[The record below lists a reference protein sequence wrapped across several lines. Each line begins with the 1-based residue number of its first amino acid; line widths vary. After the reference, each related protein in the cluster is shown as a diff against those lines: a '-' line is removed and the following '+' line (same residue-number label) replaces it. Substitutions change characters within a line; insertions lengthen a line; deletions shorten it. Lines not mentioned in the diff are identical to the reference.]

1 MFLRRR
7 RPDATPPAGA
17 PPRPGDGRRHP
28 AVVGADGRL
37 AGRLSGALDVIL
49 EGRLAGEIAIDGELT
64 VMPSGEV
71 EGPVSARSVIVAG
84 RIHGDVRGE
93 ERVEIARGGHVE
105 GDVVSARVVLAEG
118 SVLNGRVDVLV
129 AAEASGSGQV
139 ND

>member
-1 MFLRRR
+1 MFSRRR
-7 RPDATPPAGA
+7 RPDDPSTAAVPL
-17 PPRPGDGRRHP
+17 RPGEGRRQP

-37 AGRLSGALDVIL
+37 AGRLSGAFDLIL

-64 VMPSGEV
+64 VTPSGEV
-71 EGPVSARSVIVAG
+71 EGPVNARSVVVAG

-105 GDVVSARVVLAEG
+105 GDVISARVVLAEG

-129 AAEASGSGQV
+129 AGGEPGPGPV
-139 ND
+139 NG